1 MSKTFKEFNESRTYL
16 LDGEDMQK
24 LSRIHKRLADESKP
38 LDIDERR
45 DLHLLMGLLL
55 DNAVED
61 SIW

>member
-1 MSKTFKEFNESRTYL
+1 MSKTFKEFDESRTYL

-24 LSRIHKRLADESKP
+24 LARIHKRLADESKP

-61 SIW
+61 